1 MTTLPDPP
9 FFSQQSQSNKRKR
22 LEPTEDDD
30 FPSSF
35 PASSINPLSHSPG
48 LVAQFAIAGLS
59 ETDENPSQH
68 IRDFPHRGFVGRG
81 ASAVEPESDED
92 PETEGDE
99 AARPKSQKAKDSK
112 RGGHFDVLLQS
123 THHFI
128 DRGEIEKASRTY
140 SLLLQ
145 LRPTGLPVDVRHHNL
160 WAIGAEILMREG
172 ENAQHGQARETKLM
186 LSKRW
191 GRAEN
196 MNKVKA
202 YFDTLIQQHP
212 YDSKMPNIV
221 SAVDFWIAMFSCEI
235 YNIHAEHLLLL
246 ERLAHDIEEES
257 LHESFGHDDN
267 FGSDD
272 TESPEARL
280 IRRKDE
286 LRLQSLSAMQDITKR
301 MDELI
306 RELPYSK
313 NQHYLRL
320 RAMASLYLADLV
332 VPIGPVSM
340 LQTEQAQQAR
350 SKEQGEAR
358 RYLERMVNEG
368 GELDSAVLNVL
379 NPSDDSEGDTS
390 LSLYS
395 SLPIRGL

>member
-9 FFSQQSQSNKRKR
+9 YFSQQSQSTKRKR
-22 LEPTEDDD
+22 LELTEDDD

-68 IRDFPHRGFVGRG
+68 IRDFPHRGFPSRST
-81 ASAVEPESDED
+81 SAAEPESDED

-99 AARPKSQKAKDSK
+99 AARPKSKKATNSK
-112 RGGHFDVLLQS
+112 RSGHFDVLLQS
-123 THHFI
+123 CHHFV
-128 DRGEIEKASRTY
+128 DQGEIEKASRTY

-145 LRPTGLPVDVRHHNL
+145 LRPTGLPIDVRHHNL

-172 ENAQHGQARETKLM
+172 ENAQHEEARETKPTT
-186 LSKRW
+186 KRW

-235 YNIHAEHLLLL
+235 YNIHAEHVLLL
-246 ERLAHDIEEES
+246 ERLIHDTEEES
-257 LHESFGHDDN
+257 FQESFGHDDN

-272 TESPEARL
+272 TDSPETRL

-286 LRLQSLSAMQDITKR
+286 LRLQSLSAMQDVTKR

-313 NQHYLRL
+313 NPHYLRL

-332 VPIGPVSM
+332 VPISSASM

-350 SKEQGEAR
+350 SKEQSEAR

-368 GELDSAVLNVL
+368 GELDSATLNVL

-390 LSLYS
+390 LSLYN